1 MRILYIHQYFKTP
14 SEPGGTRS
22 YWFSRE
28 LIHNGFEV
36 TVITSR
42 THQKRL
48 FEKETVDGI
57 HVIYIRNAYSNDMT
71 IIRRMISFIKFM
83 ILSTWV
89 SLCQKRINLVY
100 ATSTPLTIGI
110 PALFLKWVKRK
121 PFIFEV
127 RDLWPEV
134 PIQMGGLRN
143 PLFKYMALALEK
155 IIYQNARHIVTL
167 SPGMKDGV
175 LKRGIDEK
183 KVSMI
188 PNMSKIDK
196 FWRREKNNQIAEIF
210 NIDLNNFNL
219 IHFGTMG
226 RANGLEYIVNAANL
240 IQKKGIFDVSFIFMG
255 KGAIKEKL
263 IKMKKEMKLSNI
275 IFIEAQ
281 PMEIVSD
288 VVNLC
293 DVSIVPFVNLP
304 ILQTNSPNK
313 LFDSLSAG
321 IPVVVNSA
329 GWTKDLVE
337 ENQCG
342 VYVDPGK
349 PEELVEKILTWK
361 IHPAL
366 LVEMGSAAR
375 KLAEREYD
383 KSILS
388 KKFISIIKANL

>member
-1 MRILYIHQYFKTP
+1 M
-14 SEPGGTRS
+14 
-22 YWFSRE
+22 
-28 LIHNGFEV
+28 
-36 TVITSR
+36 
-42 THQKRL
+42 
-48 FEKETVDGI
+48 DGI

-71 IIRRMISFIKFM
+71 IVRRMISFIKFM

-110 PALFLKWVKRK
+110 PALFLKWFKRK

-361 IHPAL
+361 IHPEL

-388 KKFISIIKANL
+388 KKFISIIKANF